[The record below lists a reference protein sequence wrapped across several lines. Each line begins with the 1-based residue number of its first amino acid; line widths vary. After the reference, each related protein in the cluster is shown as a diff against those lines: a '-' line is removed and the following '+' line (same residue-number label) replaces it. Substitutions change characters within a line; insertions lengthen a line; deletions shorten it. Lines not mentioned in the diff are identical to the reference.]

1 MDQFEASFLE
11 TQQLQPLVWFRYIDD
26 IFFIRTHDEEKC
38 KIFLNSLHEFDP
50 CIKFTYQS
58 DKKSRAFLD
67 IKVRLRNSKVFTDLH
82 VKPTDRHQYL
92 HYLYAHPYH
101 TEKLLL
107 LLLLLLLSLLLLLL
121 LLFIK
126 IVLILYGYVR
136 LFFSLSYL
144 EVLLFMFVTCVYEFM
159 LLFIIVLPR
168 ILLSYLLTV

>member
-107 LLLLLLLSLLLLLL
+107 LLLLSLLLLLLLL

-144 EVLLFMFVTCVYEFM
+144 EVLLFMFETCVYEFM

>member
-67 IKVRLRNSKVFTDLH
+67 IKVRLRNSKVFTDLY
-82 VKPTDRHQYL
+82 VKPTDRYKYL

-107 LLLLLLLSLLLLLL
+107 LLLLLLL
-121 LLFIK
+121 LFIK
-126 IVLILYGYVR
+126 FVLILYGYVR